1 MQTYH
6 IFWHENI
13 ILENDSIISE
23 IILQYITINSKY
35 FDAEKSIIS
44 SSLDRQ
50 MSLNQ
55 DVRYL
60 SYLFW
65 IKPQCQM
72 LLHSV
77 KEIVISI
84 KMKSVMIDPEDFI
97 TFSPFKWWLLLFHYL
112 CTTELY
118 TYIFL
123 SAHCHFQNVIPPSE

>member
-72 LLHSV
+72 LLHSE

-84 KMKSVMIDPEDFI
+84 KMRSVMIHMLKKLSLWRLSHYLGTWVLYIHEYIIDVLTLF
-97 TFSPFKWWLLLFHYL
+97 LLLGL
-112 CTTELY
+112 QK
-118 TYIFL
+118 I
-123 SAHCHFQNVIPPSE
+123 VIH